1 MTTMTA
7 TEVARHFSEVLTRV
21 EHDGETIEVIRNGKR
36 VAMISPLKDKP
47 NGAEVLEFLRNR
59 PVDPEWAADIQWVR
73 DLPVQERSWDE

>member
-21 EHDGETIEVIRNGKR
+21 ERGGETIEVLRNGKR
-36 VAMISPLKDKP
+36 VAMISPMKNKP
-47 NGAEVLEFLRNR
+47 NGAAVLELLRNR
-59 PVDPEWAADIQWVR
+59 PVDPEWAGDIQRVR